1 MRMLYNSGVMRLIG
15 SCRFTHCASLVVA
28 ALLLCL
34 GALLSWSA
42 TGPEVAATLTMV
54 DSPHMEQG
62 ANGHLLAGSYL
73 AVPTEEKE
81 NSDKDPVNAGL
92 LTALL
97 LALFLGVMA
106 GWPLANG
113 RGHQA
118 FCSSAV
124 ALRLAFV
131 LRQDPPSLGV
141 FRL

>member
-1 MRMLYNSGVMRLIG
+1 MRMLYNSVVMRLIG
-15 SCRFTHCASLVVA
+15 SWRFTHCVPLVVA

-34 GALLSWSA
+34 GVLLYWSS
-42 TGPEVAATLTMV
+42 TGPVVAATLAMV

-73 AVPTEEKE
+73 AVPTEETE

-97 LALFLGVMA
+97 LALFFGVMA

-118 FCSSAV
+118 FCSSVV

-131 LRQDPPSLGV
+131 LRQDPPSLSV